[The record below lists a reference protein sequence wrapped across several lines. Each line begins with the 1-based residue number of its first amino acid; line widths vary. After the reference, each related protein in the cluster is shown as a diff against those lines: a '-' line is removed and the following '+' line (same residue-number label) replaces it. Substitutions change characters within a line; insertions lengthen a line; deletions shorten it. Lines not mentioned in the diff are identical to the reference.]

1 MSKKLRKL
9 EDMPVAEQTKVLAE
23 IKEFLLKI
31 IYAEVLP
38 KQSLAQQIET
48 LKTLA
53 RIERITTST
62 PTNPDD
68 DATFLSD
75 VMSQLNEVLS

>member
-1 MSKKLRKL
+1 MSQPLRKL

-23 IKEFLLKI
+23 IKAYLLQI
-31 IYAEVLP
+31 IYAQVLP

-48 LKTLA
+48 LKMLE
-53 RIERITTST
+53 RIEKGTTSK
-62 PTNPDD
+62 PTNDD